1 MRRSR
6 KPKMVATLGQAS
18 HTQEQIRTLSIAGA
32 DVFRINMSHT
42 NHANLT
48 TLVRT
53 VRAVEADVGRP
64 IAILVDLQG
73 PKLRL
78 GKIEGGERRFGNGES
93 GNPGPSETAPHPSE
107 LSVPHPGNFAALQ
120 TRSQRLIDDCQ

>member
-78 GKIEGGERRFGNGES
+78 GKIEGGERRLENGGG
-93 GNPGPSETAPHPSE
+93 GNPVPAEAPPHPPE
-107 LSVPHPGNFAALQ
+107 IPIPHPGNLSALQ
-120 TRSQRLIDDCQ
+120 PRSKLLIDASP